1 MGWRVRKSVNLGRGV
16 RLNLSRSGIGVS
28 AGVKGLR
35 FSTGPR
41 GSRITASIPGTGISY
56 QSRLGGKKSRRR
68 ARPALTAQETTAPVT
83 SLPRKS
89 LAVAY
94 LLWLPLG
101 LLGAH
106 RYYLGKTSTAVA
118 QTLTLGGLGLWWL
131 LDLFLIPQMVD
142 QANRGTR

>member
-1 MGWRVRKSVNLGRGV
+1 MGWRMRKSVKLGPGV

-35 FSTGPR
+35 VSTGPR

-56 QSRLGGKKSRRR
+56 QSRLGSTKSRRR
-68 ARPALTAQETTAPVT
+68 TKSALTAQETAVPVT

-89 LAVAY
+89 MAITY
-94 LLWLPLG
+94 SLWLPLG
-101 LLGAH
+101 LIGAH
-106 RYYLGKTSTAVA
+106 RYYLGKTGTALA

-131 LDLFLIPQMVD
+131 VDLFLIPRMVD
-142 QANRGTR
+142 QANRGAR